1 MEEKYVFPIGRR
13 TWQLLSVVGLLSL
26 VLGIIWLVVNLTP
39 TSRDSINI
47 SKEEVK
53 NNAVDTTIIEE
64 SISDCTAKDV
74 QNYLD
79 SIRVLTPSMEWKNL
93 GQLEDEEYYLVDE
106 FGNYIWDDE
115 NYGYK
120 TGTKKVFKRNSDAV
134 PNVFESIYENSSIDS
149 LDYCSKKSI
158 VEKTFILLKQFDK
171 SFISEGK
178 IHFIYELANWA
189 NNLNSDQINTGIS
202 INQITNSKIKSIAT
216 KKDAEHFG
224 KCIDEANS
232 GYSLAEL
239 EASKNLV
246 LSHLELNKVK
256 KSVDPDDYLDIVR
269 ITGNTEI
276 YEDDELE
283 NAVEGFIDDIK
294 FYDENDL
301 IRSYKKYM
309 SLYEEKLNRAIDK
322 QMAEKAEKA
331 ENRMVSLMAMGAGF
345 MTVVIIAII
354 LLLFS
359 IQGILK
365 KRENNE

>member
-13 TWQLLSVVGLLSL
+13 TWQLLSFVGLLGL

-39 TSRDSINI
+39 TSRDSVNI

-64 SISDCTAKDV
+64 SNSDCTAKDV

-79 SIRVLTPSMEWKNL
+79 SIRALTPSMEWKNL
-93 GQLEDEEYYLVDE
+93 GQLKDEEYYLEDE
-106 FGNYIWDDE
+106 FGNNIWDDE

-120 TGTKKVFKRNSDAV
+120 TGTKKVFKRNTEAI
-134 PNVFESIYENSSIDS
+134 PNVFESIYENSYIDS
-149 LDYCSKKSI
+149 LDFCSKKSI

-178 IHFIYELANWA
+178 VNFIYEVANLAN
-189 NNLNSDQINTGIS
+189 NFNYDQINTGIS

-216 KKDAEHFG
+216 KKDAKHFG

-232 GYSLAEL
+232 GYSLVEL
-239 EASKNLV
+239 ESSQNLI
-246 LSHLELNKVK
+246 SNHLGLDKVK
-256 KSVDPDDYLDIVR
+256 KSLDPDDYLDIVK

-283 NAVEGFIDDIK
+283 SAVEGFIDDIK
-294 FYDENDL
+294 YHDDNGL

-331 ENRMVSLMAMGAGF
+331 ENRMVSLMLMGAGF

-359 IQGILK
+359 IQSILK

>member
-13 TWQLLSVVGLLSL
+13 TWQLLSFVGLLVL

-39 TSRDSINI
+39 TSRDSVNI

-64 SISDCTAKDV
+64 SNSDCNAKDV

-79 SIRVLTPSMEWKNL
+79 SIRTLTPSMEWKNL
-93 GQLEDEEYYLVDE
+93 GQLKDEEYYLEDE
-106 FGNYIWDDE
+106 FGNNIWDDE
-115 NYGYK
+115 NYGFK
-120 TGTKKVFKRNSDAV
+120 TGKKKVFKRNTEAI
-134 PNVFESIYENSSIDS
+134 PNVFESIYENSYIDS
-149 LDYCSKKSI
+149 LDFCSKKSI

-178 IHFIYELANWA
+178 VNFIYEIANLA
-189 NNLNSDQINTGIS
+189 NNLNYDQINTGIS

-216 KKDAEHFG
+216 KKDAQHFG

-232 GYSLAEL
+232 GYSLVEL
-239 EASKNLV
+239 ESSQNLI
-246 LSHLELNKVK
+246 SNHLGLDKVK
-256 KSVDPDDYLDIVR
+256 KSLDPDDYLDIVK

-283 NAVEGFIDDIK
+283 SAVEGFIDDIK
-294 FYDENDL
+294 YHDDNGL

-331 ENRMVSLMAMGAGF
+331 ENRMVSLMLMGAGF

-359 IQGILK
+359 IQSILK